1 MRIGEL
7 AEAVGVSADT
17 IRFYEKRGLL
27 GDALYTR
34 KANNYRNYDESAV
47 DYLRTILR
55 AKTLGF
61 TLSEILELGTL
72 WTSGRLSLEDRVK
85 ILEQKLAELEVKKQA
100 LTELQR
106 TIEEKVKRLK
116 TLEETSSE
124 PVR

>member
-17 IRFYEKRGLL
+17 IRFYERRGLL

-34 KANNYRNYDESAV
+34 KANNYRDYDESAV

-55 AKTLGF
+55 AKHLGF

-72 WTSGRLSLEDRVK
+72 WTSGRLSEEAKLEV
-85 ILEQKLAELEVKKQA
+85 LEQKLAELEVKKQA
-100 LTELQR
+100 LAELQR

-116 TLEETSSE
+116 TF
-124 PVR
+124 